1 MLYTNGFVHKWNVDS
16 SIWFL
21 RYIFMEKY
29 FRSNMYIFKS
39 NVCFKA
45 EYNIKNIKLGL
56 LFDIYALKKLQLFP
70 KAYLN
75 IKRVIHCLSSDCF
88 GTYSTHLQ
96 S

>member
-1 MLYTNGFVHKWNVDS
+1 MVLYKNGMWIRWFLR
-16 SIWFL
+16 IWFL
-21 RYIFMEKY
+21 RYIIMEKY

-45 EYNIKNIKLGL
+45 QYNIKNIKLIL

>member
-1 MLYTNGFVHKWNVDS
+1 MVLYKNGMWIRWFLR
-16 SIWFL
+16 IWFL
-21 RYIFMEKY
+21 RYIIMEKY
-29 FRSNMYIFKS
+29 FRSNMYIF

-45 EYNIKNIKLGL
+45 QYNIKNIKLIL

>member
-1 MLYTNGFVHKWNVDS
+1 MLYTNGFVQKWNVDS

-21 RYIFMEKY
+21 RYIIMEKY
-29 FRSNMYIFKS
+29 FRSNMY
-39 NVCFKA
+39 NVYFKA
-45 EYNIKNIKLGL
+45 QYNIKNTKVIL

>member
-1 MLYTNGFVHKWNVDS
+1 MVLYKNGMWIRWFLR
-16 SIWFL
+16 IWFL
-21 RYIFMEKY
+21 RYIIMEKY

-45 EYNIKNIKLGL
+45 QYNIKNIKLIL

-70 KAYLN
+70 NAYLN

>member
-1 MLYTNGFVHKWNVDS
+1 MLYTNGFVQKWNVDS

-21 RYIFMEKY
+21 RYIIMEKY
-29 FRSNMYIFKS
+29 FRSNLFLY
-39 NVCFKA
+39 NVSFRA
-45 EYNIKNIKLGL
+45 QYNIKNIKHIL

-70 KAYLN
+70 NAYLN